1 MSKIAL
7 ACNSPW
13 QAGGQG
19 NFLNRAAY
27 GLSSLGELTVYCAG
41 NPSHSNDL
49 NEAMSLKGMGFSWH
63 SRQLLK
69 TPILRRNRDLATLW
83 SDEYF
88 DQQVKQDLINLK
100 STNINQESPMDSPH
114 WFVGV
119 AGQSATTMAW
129 LKKNQPD
136 AMVWL
141 YCLNAYLPFMQAQIL
156 QELAVLQ
163 DPSKAAMHPQML
175 ARFAQECNLADYIV
189 VNAEFAK
196 QTFVDAGV
204 NSDKVGVIHPIVDC
218 ERFCPSP
225 RIQDD
230 QFRVL
235 YVGTIDPR
243 KGVHY
248 LIPAFVQ
255 AAIPDSELLLVGGYA
270 TRATRQ
276 LTLNALEQYANIK
289 NEVWDFRQIDPRQIF
304 GRCDVLVMPSVE
316 DGFGVVA
323 LEGMACGLPVIVTS
337 YCGAADLIED
347 GVNGF
352 VVPPRNITAITE
364 RLQYLANHP
373 AARERMGKLA
383 RATALQQ
390 NQSRYNQDLHN
401 LYEGFCRH

>member
-49 NEAMSLKGMGFSWH
+49 NEVMSLKGMGFSWH

-129 LKKNQPD
+129 LKKNHHD

-163 DPSKAAMHPQML
+163 DPSKAAMHPKML
-175 ARFAQECNLADYIV
+175 ARFTQECNLADYIV

-204 NSDKVGVIHPIVDC
+204 NHEKIGVIHPIVDC

-352 VVPPRNITAITE
+352 IVPPRNITAITE

-373 AARERMGKLA
+373 AARERMGQLA

>member
-41 NPSHSNDL
+41 NPSHSDDSNG
-49 NEAMSLKGMGFSWH
+49 AMTLKGMGFSWH

-88 DQQVKQDLINLK
+88 DQQVKQDLIN
-100 STNINQESPMDSPH
+100 INQESPMDSPQ

-119 AGQSATTMAW
+119 AGQSATTMAS
-129 LKKNQPD
+129 LKQNQHD

-156 QELAVLQ
+156 QELMVLR
-163 DPSKAAMHPQML
+163 DPSKAAMHPKML
-175 ARFAQECNLADYIV
+175 TRFTQECNLADYIV

-196 QTFVDAGV
+196 QTFVDAGI
-204 NSDKVGVIHPIVDC
+204 SAEKIGVIHPIVDC

-225 RIQDD
+225 RMPDD

-276 LTLNALEQYANIK
+276 LTLSALDQYTNIR

-352 VVPPRNITAITE
+352 VVPPRDVTAITE

-373 AARERMGKLA
+373 IERERMGQLA
-383 RATALQQ
+383 RTKALQQ

-401 LYEGFCRH
+401 LYQEFCRR

>member
-1 MSKIAL
+1 MPKIAL

-27 GLSSLGELTVYCAG
+27 GLVNLGELTIYCAG
-41 NPSHSNDL
+41 DQPNSDDL
-49 NEAMSLKGMGFSWH
+49 NPAMNLQGMGFSWH

-69 TPILRRNRDLATLW
+69 TPILRRRRDLATLW
-83 SDEYF
+83 ADEYF
-88 DQQVKQDLINLK
+88 DQQVKQNFIKIKQETSANLP
-100 STNINQESPMDSPH
+100 Q

-129 LKKNQPD
+129 AKKQGM
-136 AMVWL
+136 MVWL

-156 QELAVLQ
+156 QELEILR
-163 DPSKAAMHPQML
+163 DPSKAAMHPKML
-175 ARFAQECNLADYIV
+175 IRFKEECDLADYIV
-189 VNAEFAK
+189 VNAAFAK
-196 QTFVDAGV
+196 QTFIDAGIKP
-204 NSDKVGVIHPIVDC
+204 DTIGVIHPIVDS

-225 RIQDD
+225 RAQDD
-230 QFRVL
+230 KFRVL

-248 LIPAFVQ
+248 LIPGFVQ

-276 LTLNALEQYANIK
+276 LTLNALTQYPHIK
-289 NEVWDFRQIDPRQIF
+289 NEVWDFRRTDPREVF

-352 VVPPRNITAITE
+352 AVPPRDITAITE
-364 RLQYLANHP
+364 RLRYLADHP
-373 AARERMGKLA
+373 MERERMGQMA

-390 NQSRYNQDLHN
+390 NQTRYNQDLQE
-401 LYEGFCRH
+401 LYQQFSRQ